1 MICWLVLWRLLCES
15 AQQPWDAQKLNL
27 VKTFTSRS
35 HQPQLYSVLLCATT
49 PLQTKWLNPAFSYNG
64 RSLSWGCFLNVV
76 FRCGL
81 HTYSHAGQI
90 LNWEIQTPKQFLSSP
105 KAIFCYDTVAAAVHS
120 VSLHGVV
127 CGSVDVAARH
137 SGSLFSP
144 QSNCHALNGLRCGA
158 DCVAQGRT
166 QDCRI
171 VKIALLLAFLHF
183 ASS

>member
-1 MICWLVLWRLLCES
+1 MAVVCHEAVSLMLFS
-15 AQQPWDAQKLNL
+15 AVDYTHIL
-27 VKTFTSRS
+27 S
-35 HQPQLYSVLLCATT
+35 HRT
-49 PLQTKWLNPAFSYNG
+49 NPELRNPNTQA
-64 RSLSWGCFLNVV
+64 V
-76 FRCGL
+76 
-81 HTYSHAGQI
+81 
-90 LNWEIQTPKQFLSSP
+90 LSSP
-105 KAIFCYDTVAAAVHS
+105 KAILCHDTIAAAVHS

-171 VKIALLLAFLHF
+171 VKIAFLLAFLHF
-183 ASS
+183 TSS